1 MLPIRALATACA
13 ASVFCLNLAF
23 AQQAAAPV
31 QSAPAQAAP
40 AYEPQSGQAGK
51 DVVWVPTQQALV
63 DRMLDIVGLTA
74 QDYHIDLGSGDGRT
88 VITAAR
94 RGARSLGIEYN
105 GDLVALSRRAA
116 EKEGV
121 ADKAKFVQAD
131 IFESDFSDATVLTLF
146 LLPELNMRLRP
157 TILNMKPGTRVVS
170 NSFTMEDWT
179 PDETIDAGGGCVNF
193 CRAHRWVVPAR
204 VEGVWR
210 LPDGELTLKQS
221 FQMLSGSLTVGGKAL
236 PITEAKMTG
245 AEIGF
250 TAGDRRFTGRVDG
263 ARIEGRSAAGGSE
276 QPWSATRAGS

>member
-1 MLPIRALATACA
+1 MPLIRAFATACA
-13 ASVFCLNLAF
+13 ASVVCLTLAF
-23 AQQAAAPV
+23 AQQAAAPA
-31 QSAPAQAAP
+31 QSAPAQPAP

-63 DRMLDIVGLTA
+63 DRMLDIVKLTA
-74 QDYHIDLGSGDGRT
+74 QDYHVDLGSGDGRT
-88 VITAAR
+88 VITAAK

-105 GDLVALSRRAA
+105 PDLVALSQRAA

-121 ADKAKFVQAD
+121 ADKAKFIQAD

-179 PDETIDAGGGCVNF
+179 PDETIDAGNACVNF
-193 CRAHRWVVPAR
+193 CRAHRWVVPAK

-210 LPDGELTLKQS
+210 LPDGELTLKQN
-221 FQMLSGSLTVGGKAL
+221 FQMLSGSLTIGGKAL

-263 ARIEGRSAAGGSE
+263 ARIEGRSVAGGGE
-276 QPWSATRAGS
+276 QPWSATRAGI